1 MKVFALALMSSF
13 RQHGGVAVRQA
24 TRKLSARPTLGKAE
38 QPNPMK
44 KPQALPER
52 NAAAVAAAAATV
64 AAAKVS
70 APARTEVR
78 SGPRPAGGTAGT
90 RSESSLTRTLGRLAI
105 TKTTQATRTRPFST
119 SSHRRDGAA
128 GGGGG
133 GGGKIET
140 LEDVAR
146 LIRDGHCKNIVLMAG
161 AGLSTASGIPDFR
174 TPGTGLYDNLQR
186 YQLPFPEAVFDLDF
200 FAVDP
205 KPFFTLAQELYPG
218 NCRPNEAHY
227 FARLLHERRLLLRL
241 YTQNID
247 GLERLAGLP
256 PDMLV
261 EAHGTFA
268 SATCTQCRKPQ
279 PGDQVRRTVMS
290 GKIPHCGACSAVV
303 KPDIVFF
310 GEDLPRR
317 FYAYDQD
324 FSMADLLIV
333 IGTSLEVMPFAGLV
347 SAVRPG
353 VPRLLLNRE
362 AVGLFRRA
370 ASSPTDVAHLDDVV
384 AGVRRLT
391 NLLGWDAELDRL
403 IATESKRLDKE
414 LAKENDGPADSGKA
428 GTKNGPGKK
437 PSGDGSAGRRGLHTA
452 SRVAP
457 AAAASAKPWAGVMVA
472 RANARRQIAPPRAI
486 DAASSESDSDSSGD
500 DASSDSSSGASL

>member
-1 MKVFALALMSSF
+1 MKIFAVALMSSL

-52 NAAAVAAAAATV
+52 NAAVVAAA

-78 SGPRPAGGTAGT
+78 GGPRPAGGTAGT
-90 RSESSLTRTLGRLAI
+90 RSESSLSRVLGRLAI
-105 TKTTQATRTRPFST
+105 TKTTQPTRSTRPFST
-119 SSHRRDGAA
+119 SSDRRDGAA
-128 GGGGG
+128 GGGVG

-161 AGLSTASGIPDFR
+161 AGMSTASGIPDFR

-186 YQLPFPEAVFDLDF
+186 YHLPFPEAVFDLDF

-218 NCRPNEAHY
+218 NCRPNDAHY

-247 GLERLAGLP
+247 GLESLAGLP

-391 NLLGWDAELDRL
+391 NLVGWDAELDRL
-403 IATESKRLDKE
+403 IATENKRLDKE
-414 LAKENDGPADSGKA
+414 LAKEDDGPADNGKA
-428 GTKNGPGKK
+428 GTKNGPGKR
-437 PSGDGSAGRRGLHTA
+437 PSGDGAAGRRGLHTA

-457 AAAASAKPWAGVMVA
+457 ATTAPAKPWAGVMAA
-472 RANARRQIAPPRAI
+472 RANARRQNAPPRAI

-500 DASSDSSSGASL
+500 ASSDSSSGASL

>member
-1 MKVFALALMSSF
+1 
-13 RQHGGVAVRQA
+13 
-24 TRKLSARPTLGKAE
+24 
-38 QPNPMK
+38 
-44 KPQALPER
+44 
-52 NAAAVAAAAATV
+52 
-64 AAAKVS
+64 
-70 APARTEVR
+70 
-78 SGPRPAGGTAGT
+78 
-90 RSESSLTRTLGRLAI
+90 
-105 TKTTQATRTRPFST
+105 
-119 SSHRRDGAA
+119 A
-128 GGGGG
+128 GGGVG

-161 AGLSTASGIPDFR
+161 AGMSTASGIPDFR

-186 YQLPFPEAVFDLDF
+186 YHLPFPEAVFDLDF

-218 NCRPNEAHY
+218 NCRPNDAHY

-247 GLERLAGLP
+247 GLERVAGLP

-391 NLLGWDAELDRL
+391 NLVGWDAELDRL
-403 IATESKRLDKE
+403 IATENKRVSLQ
-414 LAKENDGPADSGKA
+414 
-428 GTKNGPGKK
+428 
-437 PSGDGSAGRRGLHTA
+437 RR
-452 SRVAP
+452 
-457 AAAASAKPWAGVMVA
+457 
-472 RANARRQIAPPRAI
+472 
-486 DAASSESDSDSSGD
+486 
-500 DASSDSSSGASL
+500 